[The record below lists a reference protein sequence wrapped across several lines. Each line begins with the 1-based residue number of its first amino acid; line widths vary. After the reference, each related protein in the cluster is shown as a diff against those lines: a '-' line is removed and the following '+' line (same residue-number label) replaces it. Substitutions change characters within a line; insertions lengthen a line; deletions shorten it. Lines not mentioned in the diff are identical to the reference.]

1 MASTEGS
8 KGERK
13 VAIVTGGSRGI
24 GREVSLSL
32 AANGWS
38 VVVNFAGNVEAA
50 DSLVAQIEENWG
62 AGKAVAVKGDVSV
75 AADVKNVF
83 DRAEEAFGHVN
94 AVVNFAG
101 IMLTN
106 YPKLAD
112 TAEEEWDRIF
122 TINTKGTFLVCK
134 EAEKRVVSGGRILTC
149 SSSLAV
155 ILLPGY
161 SAYIAS
167 KAAVEA
173 LTKILAK
180 ELRGK
185 NITANC
191 ISPGPTAGEFFNAG
205 KTPEQITAMSK
216 MAPLERL
223 GQPQDIAAVVKF
235 LLSDDAAW
243 VNGQILRVNGGSG
256 IA

>member
-1 MASTEGS
+1 MTSAEGS
-8 KGERK
+8 KGGRK
-13 VAIVTGGSRGI
+13 VVIVTGGSRGI

-38 VVVNFAGNVEAA
+38 VVTMFAGNEKAA
-50 DSLVAQIEENWG
+50 DVLVAEIYENWG
-62 AGKAVAVKGDVSV
+62 AGKAMAVKGDVSV
-75 AADVKNVF
+75 AADVKNAF

-94 AVVNFAG
+94 AVVNLAG
-101 IMLTN
+101 TIASHL
-106 YPKLAD
+106 PKLAD
-112 TAEEEWDRIF
+112 TTEEEWDRIF
-122 TINTKGTFLVCK
+122 TVNTKGTFLVCK
-134 EAEKRVVSGGRILTC
+134 EAEKRLVSGGRILTC
-149 SSSLAV
+149 STSLAV
-155 ILLPGY
+155 ILNPGY
-161 SAYIAS
+161 SAYVAS

-191 ISPGPTAGEFFNAG
+191 ISPGPIAGEFLFAG
-205 KTPEQITAMSK
+205 KSPEQISALTN

-223 GQPQDIAAVVKF
+223 GQPQDIAGVVKF